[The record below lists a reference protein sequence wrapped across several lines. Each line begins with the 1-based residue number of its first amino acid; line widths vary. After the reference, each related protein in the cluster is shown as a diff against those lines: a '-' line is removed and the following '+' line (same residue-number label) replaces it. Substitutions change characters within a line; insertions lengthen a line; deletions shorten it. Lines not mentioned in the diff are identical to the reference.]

1 MDSQGNMINN
11 YFLAVRFDYWSV
23 FDSLSGVK
31 YKEMPESVTLKD
43 AVDMCLCGKLKFIAL

>member
-43 AVDMCLCGKLKFIAL
+43 AVDMCLCGKLKFIAR